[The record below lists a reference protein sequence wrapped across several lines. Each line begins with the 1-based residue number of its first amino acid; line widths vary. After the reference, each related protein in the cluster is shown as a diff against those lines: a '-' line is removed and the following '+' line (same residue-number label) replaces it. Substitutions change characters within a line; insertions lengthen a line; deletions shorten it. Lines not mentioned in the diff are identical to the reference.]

1 MGKQGRLGLT
11 RRALPGKLNARKMT
25 TSKLKVNSEKQTRGR
40 DKKHA
45 PERMDEEKP
54 AQALAKSTASMEV
67 DSESPP
73 ETVARVDG
81 RFVFKHPERRR
92 RARAR
97 SI

>member
-25 TSKLKVNSEKQTRGR
+25 TSKLKVSTGKETRR
-40 DKKHA
+40 RENKHE

-54 AQALAKSTASMEV
+54 AQTHAKSTTSMEV

-73 ETVARVDG
+73 ETVARADG